1 MQLAA
6 TIRRMPTDYVLE
18 VVIDP
23 ADVDREE
30 IVEGLVYLY
39 GANGTISE
47 PRENASVIRAFFE
60 DEESRLTAA
69 EQLQGA
75 GFPGRIVDDER
86 RDWLELYEQSL
97 VPMEIGERFIVAPD
111 ARLISGSERIPL
123 VVPQERAFGTGS
135 HETTALCIEALEKM
149 DLEGR
154 RFVDIGTGSAILA
167 MAAAKLG
174 AAKVVAFD
182 NDLEAYEAIRDNL
195 VRNAIPGGQIAA
207 FIGGTDALRGG
218 AFDAATM
225 NIIPE
230 VIIPLLPDVRRALK
244 PGATIVFSGILI
256 LVASDFT
263 AAAGRQ
269 GFRKLHSYTRGEWWC
284 GVFTTD

>member
-1 MQLAA
+1 
-6 TIRRMPTDYVLE
+6 MPTDYILE
-18 VVIDP
+18 IVIDP
-23 ADVDREE
+23 SDADREE

-39 GANGTISE
+39 GANGTVSE
-47 PRENASVIRAFFE
+47 PRESASVIRAFFD
-60 DEESRLTAA
+60 DEASRSAAA

-75 GFPGRIVDDER
+75 GFPGCAVDDER

-97 VPMEIGERFIVAPD
+97 QPIEIGQRFIVAPD
-111 ARLISGSERIPL
+111 ARLVEGSSRIPL
-123 VVPQERAFGTGS
+123 IVPQERAFGTGS
-135 HETTALCIEALEKM
+135 HETTALCIEALESLT
-149 DLEGR
+149 LEGK

-174 AAKVVAFD
+174 AGKVVAFD

-195 VRNAIPGGQIAA
+195 VRNSIPGGQVAS

-218 AFDAATM
+218 EFDVATM

-230 VIIPLLPDVRRALK
+230 VIIPLLPDVKRTLK
-244 PGATIVFSGILI
+244 RGATIIFSGILI

-269 GFRKLHSYTRGEWWC
+269 GFRKLSSSTKGEWWC
-284 GVFTTD
+284 GVFRR